1 MVKKRNI
8 GSCYFEYIEEYDT
21 EENAA
26 KGERGSFVEV
36 KIGKLNF
43 VRALITK
50 EKSDGTEN
58 PFAKAERPTAK
69 ET

>member
-8 GSCYFEYIEEYDT
+8 GNCYFEYIEEYDT

-36 KIGKLNF
+36 KLANSIL
-43 VRALITK
+43 
-50 EKSDGTEN
+50 
-58 PFAKAERPTAK
+58 
-69 ET
+69 

>member
-8 GSCYFEYIEEYDT
+8 GNCYFEYIEEYDT

-36 KIGKLNF
+36 KVGKLNF

>member
-1 MVKKRNI
+1 MIKKRNI
-8 GSCYFEYIEEYDT
+8 GSCLFEYIEEYDT

-26 KGERGSFVEV
+26 KGEQGSFVEV
-36 KIGKLNF
+36 KIGKLKLE
-43 VRALITK
+43 RALITK

-58 PFAKAERPTAK
+58 PFAKAERLTAK

>member
-1 MVKKRNI
+1 MVRKRNI
-8 GSCYFEYIEEYDT
+8 GNCYFEYIEEYDT

-58 PFAKAERPTAK
+58 PFAKAERPTAS
-69 ET
+69 

>member
-8 GSCYFEYIEEYDT
+8 GNCYFEYIEEYDT

-36 KIGKLNF
+36 KVGKLTF

>member
-21 EENAA
+21 EENSA
-26 KGERGSFVEV
+26 KGEQGSFVEV

>member
-26 KGERGSFVEV
+26 KGEQGSFVEV

-58 PFAKAERPTAK
+58 PFAKAEGPTAK